1 MTRRKQKLRYGGA
14 AVLRPG
20 EKAQRGRARQERE
33 PVLLV
38 AEADGHFELYGR
50 RDRLRVHVAHRLACP
65 IESTEQRLLTEEI
78 LELRL
83 PAWARELYYPSNRLA
98 VGDVRECLPPDEE
111 VARLEALSWLKE
123 LEEWQAKWTA
133 PPATT

>member
-1 MTRRKQKLRYGGA
+1 MTRRKRKLRYGGA

-20 EKAQRGRARQERE
+20 GKTRPGRARQERE

-111 VARLEALSWLKE
+111 VARLDALQWVRE
-123 LEEWQAKWTA
+123 LNAWQAKW
-133 PPATT
+133 ATSK

>member
-1 MTRRKQKLRYGGA
+1 MTRKRKLRYGGA

-20 EKAQRGRARQERE
+20 EKAQPRSVRQERE

-38 AEADGHFELYGR
+38 VERDWFELYGR

>member
-1 MTRRKQKLRYGGA
+1 MTRKRKLRYGGA

-20 EKAQRGRARQERE
+20 EKAQPRSVRQERE

-38 AEADGHFELYGR
+38 VERDWFELYGR

-83 PAWARELYYPSNRLA
+83 PAWARELYLPVNRLA
-98 VGDVRECLPPDEE
+98 IGSIKECRWADEE
-111 VARLEALSWLKE
+111 IERLETLGWLRE
-123 LEEWQAKWTA
+123 LDRWRAKWTA
-133 PPATT
+133 SK

>member
-1 MTRRKQKLRYGGA
+1 MTRRKRKLRYGGA
-14 AVLRPG
+14 AVLRPD
-20 EKAQRGRARQERE
+20 KQSRPVRPQREG
-33 PVLLV
+33 VLV
-38 AEADGHFELYGR
+38 VIEHDGHVELYGR

-78 LELRL
+78 LDLRL

>member
-1 MTRRKQKLRYGGA
+1 MTRRKRKLRYGGA

-111 VARLEALSWLKE
+111 VARLDALQWVRE
-123 LEEWQAKWTA
+123 LNAWQAKW
-133 PPATT
+133 ATSK

>member
-1 MTRRKQKLRYGGA
+1 MGKRRRCSGA
-14 AVLRPG
+14 VVLRPG
-20 EKAQRGRARQERE
+20 KQAQPGRARQERE

-50 RDRLRVHVAHRLACP
+50 RDRLRVHVAHRVGCP